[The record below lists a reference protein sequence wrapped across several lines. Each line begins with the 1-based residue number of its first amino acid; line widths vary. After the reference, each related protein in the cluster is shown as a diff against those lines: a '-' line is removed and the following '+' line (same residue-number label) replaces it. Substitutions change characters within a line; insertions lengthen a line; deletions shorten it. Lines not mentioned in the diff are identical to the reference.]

1 MEKSWKD
8 IALSITLY
16 IILAIILIPV
26 VWLVFSSF
34 RLPKEI
40 NAKPAVWIPSKLT
53 VEAYQ
58 VLFSPSTLGEQSVPF
73 KAYFK
78 NSITFATLG
87 TLIVLF
93 LGTPAAYAFA
103 RFKFR
108 LKNFT
113 FLFLMLLRAVPGIAL
128 GIPLFILYAQLKLVD
143 TYPGM
148 ILVYI
153 AISIPFTVWL
163 MEGFFRS
170 IPRDLDEAAY
180 IDGCSRLQSFIFIDL
195 ALAAPGLMATA
206 IFIFLYLWNDFSI
219 AYVLTRSLQAKTLPV
234 GLYDF
239 TAEFIVD
246 WRGMCAMGTIML
258 IPAIIFTIF
267 AQRQMVAGLMAGAV
281 KE

>member
-1 MEKSWKD
+1 MKKNWKD
-8 IALSITLY
+8 IVLSIMLY
-16 IILAIILIPV
+16 IILAVILIPA

-34 RLPKEI
+34 RLTKEI
-40 NAKPAVWIPSKLT
+40 NAKPPVWIPSKLT

-58 VLFSPSTLGEQSVPF
+58 TLFNPTTLGEQSVPF

-78 NSITFATLG
+78 NSITFATAG

-93 LGTPAAYAFA
+93 IGTPAAYAFA
-103 RFKFR
+103 RFKFP
-108 LKNFT
+108 LKNLT

-128 GIPLFILYAQLKLVD
+128 GIPLFILYARLKLVD
-143 TYPGM
+143 TYQGM
-148 ILVYI
+148 IFVYI
-153 AISIPFTVWL
+153 AISLPFTVWL

-180 IDGCSRLQSFIFIDL
+180 IDGCGQLQSFLLIDL
-195 ALAAPGLMATA
+195 PLAAPGFMATA
-206 IFIFLYLWNDFSI
+206 IFIFLYIWNDFAI
-219 AYVLTRSLQAKTLPV
+219 AYILTRSLQTKTLPV

-239 TAEFIVD
+239 TSEFIVD

-267 AQRQMVAGLMAGAV
+267 SQRQMIAGLMSGGV